1 MRIIEFTVG
10 KKKLELVAGL
20 VWHPVHTTGSAR
32 AKEIRELSKT
42 SALDLK
48 VLRGTESPHVGFAKK
63 SEGGKAGQI
72 SAAAVIADTI
82 SASESVRNFLVALR
96 IPDDKESLK
105 LLQNRT
111 ADQYI
116 FVAVHDGVILADG
129 DMVGTR
135 DEVRVRLTGDSSYEA
150 WEVIICPGDWGV
162 ARSQDKDFADIVSE
176 DSLKSPKRWAL
187 KEVTIAWKKA
197 ILPLILIAVVATGS
211 TFGFK
216 YWTQKKAA
224 EAELLRIQSEE
235 VAKGQRATIAEPTKP
250 WPTMPFAVSFAA
262 ACSAAFQ
269 RVGMTAG
276 NWQIKDI
283 ECSEGKLT
291 VNWAKPNES
300 AWISH
305 LQAVRPDAQF
315 SVDGLSASVS
325 VPVTT
330 QASNDFT
337 EVLPSQNG
345 ISLRYYDLASR
356 YGMAV
361 RVEASAAPATPAAL
375 PGQQAGQQA
384 PVAPLSWAVLNVQVT
399 TNIDPVQ
406 AAGVLSYPGLRL
418 QKITYANKSGLLQYQ
433 LSGVQYVRP

>member
-82 SASESVRNFLVALR
+82 SASDSIRNFLVALR
-96 IPDDKESLK
+96 IPDDK
-105 LLQNRT
+105 
-111 ADQYI
+111 DQYI

-162 ARSQDKDFADIVSE
+162 ARSQDKDFADIFSE
-176 DSLKSPKRWAL
+176 DSLKSPKRWTL

-197 ILPLILIAVVATGS
+197 VLPLILIAVIVTGS

-224 EAELLRIQSEE
+224 EAELLRMQSEE

-250 WPTMPFAVSFAA
+250 WPTMPSAVSFAA
-262 ACSAAFQ
+262 ACKAALQ

-276 NWQIKDI
+276 NWQLKDI

-305 LQAVRPDAQF
+305 LQAVRPEAQF
-315 SVDGLSASVS
+315 SADGLSASVS
-325 VPVTT
+325 VLVTT

-361 RVEASAAPATPAAL
+361 RIEAPAAPAAPAAL
-375 PGQQAGQQA
+375 PGQQAGQSA
-384 PVAPLSWAVLNVQVT
+384 PVAPLSWAVLNVQAT

-433 LSGVQYVRP
+433 LTGVQYVNP